1 MWDKEK
7 RIMEKHIEA
16 SDSRQND
23 LIFFFINV
31 YRVLGWNWLII
42 NLCGIKSRFLP
53 VICKS

>member
-1 MWDKEK
+1 
-7 RIMEKHIEA
+7 MEKHIEA

-31 YRVLGWNWLII
+31 YRVLGWKWLII